1 MEKNF
6 RKELV
11 EAAQG
16 IRPCGLCID
25 NVQIVNVFTK
35 EILPAKVFIYGD
47 YIAEVDYNNAT
58 SAHAKQYFDGENRFL
73 CPGLIDSHVHIES
86 SMLTPKNFA
95 EAVIPHG
102 TTSII
107 TDPHELAN
115 VLGVDGVKY
124 AIQAS
129 QNLPMNQ
136 YILIPSC
143 VPAVENLENSGA
155 KFFAKEIEL
164 LLTEERVLGVAEI
177 MDYMGVIKNSPRMV
191 DIIDMGHSKGCF
203 LQGHAPRLKD
213 SELSAYICGGP
224 MSCHETRDGDEALE
238 KIRKGLTID
247 ARESSISKNI
257 TAIVE
262 ALPDKK
268 NIPINFSI
276 CTDDKEA
283 DDLIHAG
290 HMNHALKIAVQAGLD
305 PAAAV
310 AAATLHAA
318 IEIGLPDLGAI
329 APRRFADMV
338 LFEDLSDFKA
348 KAVFFKGKLVAQ
360 NGSMITPIAQ
370 SSLAIESQNSV
381 FIKDFSVE
389 DLSLKAP
396 NSDVS
401 TVKVNVMSYE
411 NPLGRVSFLKEFEL
425 PVINGKVN
433 ISQHPTL
440 NYVAIVNRHE
450 NNDNICLGLIENFH
464 INSGAFAGTV
474 GHDSHNLTIVYTNPE
489 DALAAIHEIKKMK
502 GGIVCIKDKKVRG
515 ALPLPIAG
523 LLTPLPLVK
532 AAQEINNLNQILK
545 NEFEMDYFSPIMKI
559 STITLLVS
567 PNIKFSDMGLV
578 DVIEQKFIEIFPK

>member
-1 MEKNF
+1 MEKEF

-16 IRPCGLCID
+16 IRPCDLCID

-35 EILPAKVFIYGD
+35 EILPATVFIYGD

-58 SAHAKQYFDGENRFL
+58 SAHAKQHFDGENRFL

-102 TTSII
+102 TTTII

-124 AIQAS
+124 AVQAS

-213 SELSAYICGGP
+213 SALSAYICGGP
-224 MSCHETRDGDEALE
+224 MSCHESRDGDEALE

-257 TAIVE
+257 TAIVQ

-310 AAATLHAA
+310 TAATLHAA

-329 APRRFADMV
+329 APRRLADMV
-338 LFEDLSDFKA
+338 LFEDLADFKA

-360 NGSMITPIAQ
+360 NGSMIASITQ
-370 SSLAIESQNSV
+370 TSLAIESQNSV
-381 FIKDFSVE
+381 FIKDFSVD

-396 NSDVS
+396 NPNVS

-411 NPLGRVSFLKEFEL
+411 SPLGRVSFLKEFEL
-425 PVINGKVN
+425 PVINGKVD

-450 NNDNICLGLIENFH
+450 NNDSFCLGLIENFH

-489 DALAAIHEIKKMK
+489 DALAAIHEIKKMQ
-502 GGIVCIKDKKVRG
+502 GGIVCIKDKKVKG
-515 ALPLPIAG
+515 SLALPIAG
-523 LLTPLPLVK
+523 LLTPLPLTK
-532 AAQEINNLNQILK
+532 AAQEINNLNQILQ
-545 NEFEMDYFSPIMKI
+545 NEFEMNYFSPIMKI

-567 PNIKFSDMGLV
+567 PNVKFSDMGLV